1 MSEDRE
7 GLDVLRR
14 AIDRVAADLPEP
26 DAGLSDRG
34 RKRLHP
40 GLAAA
45 VAAAAVA
52 ALLAYPVYLGTVRL
66 PRLEAERAAS
76 EGLAPGPADLQVI
89 PVPRS
94 GLRDAWPGGEVEI
107 RAPRAGREAGGR
119 ILLLDL
125 DLRALEPEL
134 RGGAVVEILRDDGS
148 ELGSWVLEP
157 SQLQTYR
164 ELDEGLPLL
173 LAAGSLPPGRYL
185 LRVRAA
191 GGGSDPAP
199 VAAIE
204 LRVVPP
210 SPEGE

>member
-7 GLDVLRR
+7 GFDVLRR

-26 DAGLSDRG
+26 DTRLPDRG
-34 RKRLHP
+34 RRLHP
-40 GLAAA
+40 GRAAA
-45 VAAAAVA
+45 LAAAAVA
-52 ALLAYPVYLGTVRL
+52 AILAYPVYLGTVRL

-94 GLRDAWPGGEVEI
+94 GLRDASPAREIEI
-107 RAPRAGREAGGR
+107 RAPRAGREAGGW

-125 DLRALEPEL
+125 DLRALESEL
-134 RGGAVVEILRDDGS
+134 RGGAVIEILRDDGS
-148 ELGSWVLEP
+148 ELGSWVLGP
-157 SQLQTYR
+157 SQLRTYR

-173 LAAGSLPPGRYL
+173 LAAGSLPPGRYH
-185 LRVRAA
+185 LRVRADGS
-191 GGGSDPAP
+191 GGDPAP

-210 SPEGE
+210 S